1 MSNYTLESPIN
12 ITPSGILR
20 LFQTN
25 STNAISISS
34 TAGASG
40 VDFTLPGNSGVAG
53 QYLQRTTATSTSWV
67 SGASTQPS
75 NTMPITIRLTQ
86 GNFPSPGINITSA
99 VFSVL
104 GYFIFG
110 GTTLSQPIHTITVI
124 FAVSPAG
131 SAGSVRLGDITNA
144 IPNIYTH
151 TCTSGAIA
159 ITFSTSDL
167 NTVALPTGQ
176 ALMVLSAAVTT
187 ATTLTLYSVSFS

>member
-20 LFQTN
+20 IFETN

-40 VDFTLPGNSGVAG
+40 VDFTLPSNAGAAG
-53 QYLQRTTATSTSWV
+53 QFLQRTSATSTSWV
-67 SGASTQPS
+67 TGTSTQTS
-75 NTMPITIRLTQ
+75 NTMPITIRLTR
-86 GNFPSPGINITSA
+86 GNFPSPGINITSG
-99 VFSVL
+99 VFTIL

-110 GTTLSQPIHTITVI
+110 GTTLSQTIHTITVI
-124 FAVSPAG
+124 FAVSPA
-131 SAGSVRLGDITNA
+131 STAGAVRLGDVTNA

-151 TCTSGAIA
+151 TCTSGATT
-159 ITFSTSDL
+159 ITFSTSNL